1 MLACA
6 TPASAAI
13 DQGRLAMD
21 EQTAT
26 AAGASFVDAS
36 PWVCPSDPC
45 LPVLGT
51 TLVYRE
57 ADHLTATFV
66 LEVAP
71 NLAAEL
77 RVP

>member
-1 MLACA
+1 
-6 TPASAAI
+6 
-13 DQGRLAMD
+13 
-21 EQTAT
+21 
-26 AAGASFVDAS
+26 
-36 PWVCPSDPC
+36 
-45 LPVLGT
+45 VLGT